1 MNPWLLLFL
10 AMAAAVLVPWAVL
23 AVLARVAVAVD
34 REDR

>member
-1 MNPWLLLFL
+1 MSPWAWLAV

-23 AVLARVAVAVD
+23 AGLARVAVALD